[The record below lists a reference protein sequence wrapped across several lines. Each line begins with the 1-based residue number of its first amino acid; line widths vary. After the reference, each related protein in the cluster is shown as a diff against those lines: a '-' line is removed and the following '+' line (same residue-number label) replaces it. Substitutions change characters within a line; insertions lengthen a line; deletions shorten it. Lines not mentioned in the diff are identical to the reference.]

1 MTQTVLH
8 MSFSPLI
15 NELIDTLRILP
26 GVGKKSAQ
34 RMALNLLERNRAGG
48 ARLSDVLSRSMTG
61 VVNCRECRTLCEGD
75 LCPQCSDM
83 RRDDSMLCIVGS
95 PSDVFAVEQAGYK
108 GRYFVMKG
116 NLSPLDGLGP
126 EAIGIPDLWARVL
139 RGSFK
144 EIIIATSSTV
154 EGEATAHYIAQML
167 LPKDIIVT
175 RLANGVPLGGELD
188 MIDGGTMAHAM
199 SGRRPLTI

>member
-1 MTQTVLH
+1 

-15 NELIDTLRILP
+15 NELIDTLRVLP

-34 RMALNLLERNRAGG
+34 RMALNLLERNRTGG
-48 ARLSDVLSRSMTG
+48 ARLSDVLNRSMTG

-75 LCPQCSDM
+75 LCPQCSDT

-167 LPKDIIVT
+167 LPKDMIVT

-199 SGRRPLTI
+199 SGRRPLTV